1 METYQQ
7 VIVMRAVTDPKR
19 GATDR
24 RDRRRELTAEQIDAL
39 ADYEWPWDGL
49 KRVVIAITAAI
60 ALPSRR
66 SAVGPANIASLAPA
80 ETP

>member
-60 ALPSRR
+60 VPPSRR

-80 ETP
+80 ETS